1 MWARWT
7 CANRLVHRVLAF
19 GLFLVFSVSSWASD
33 LAGHW
38 AAGRIEVLVQRG
50 IVEPASVVRFRPD
63 APLRRGTFVR
73 WLVTAKGLPLERP
86 PRGLYPDVPHDLAP
100 FVEAARV
107 HGIVGDAGLFRPYEP
122 VRRQDAVLWTV
133 RALGYQWE
141 ATSLQDRA
149 LPFRD
154 ADRIPTTHRGAVAV
168 AVLSRPPLLREP
180 ASDRFRPLE
189 PMTRAEG
196 ASLVWAYLEAVEVG
210 IGLRVEDP
218 IMPGVLLNVHKQSA
232 LRTLPVWRVQ
242 VGAFANPENAQRLAD
257 RIRVRGIPTSVDY
270 LDGLYKVRVGALRTR
285 EEAEALR
292 TDLAEEGLP
301 TWILSTLRD
310 SDTLPGPQWVAFLRI
325 RRGSA
330 RLQVALANDRAV
342 GRERTS
348 AMARRWRAV
357 AAVNGGYFAPDG
369 DPLGGV
375 MVDGEW
381 ESEPLPN
388 RTCLGVTER
397 GEVLVDALTWKAE
410 ATTPAGPLPISGIN
424 RARGTNELILYTSRY
439 DVTTR
444 ANPFGAEA
452 VVAAGLVRE
461 VRVGMVG
468 AAIPSGGFVLSAH
481 GTATARLRDLRPGD
495 PVRVVTSVKPSSGDP
510 RWEHVRDVLCG
521 GPRLLSRG
529 QVVASGEGFPEAL
542 LNRRHPRTAVGVAPD
557 GSVILLV
564 ADGRSP
570 EHSLGMTAT
579 ELALE
584 MRRWGA
590 QDAVN
595 LDGGGSTTLVVRDR
609 VVNLPSDETGE
620 RPVSNALLVLP
631 P

>member
-1 MWARWT
+1 MPSRA
-7 CANRLVHRVLAF
+7 LLAF
-19 GLFLVFSVSSWASD
+19 GVLLLLPLQSMPFD

-38 AAGRIEVLVQRG
+38 AVGRIEVLVRRG
-50 IVEPASVVRFRPD
+50 IVQPEPDGRFRPN

-73 WLVTAKGLPLERP
+73 WLVTAKGLPLEQA
-86 PRGLYPDVPHDLAP
+86 PRGLYPDVPRDLAP

-122 VRRQDAVLWTV
+122 LRRQDAVLWTV
-133 RALGYQWE
+133 RALGYRWE
-141 ATSLQDRA
+141 AASLVDRA

-154 ADRIPTTHRGAVAV
+154 ADRIGTPHRGAVAV

-180 ASDRFRPLE
+180 TSDRFRPLE

-196 ASLVWAYLEAVEVG
+196 ASLVGAYLEAVEAG
-210 IGLRVEDP
+210 IGLQVEDP
-218 IMPGVLLNVHKQSA
+218 VMPGVLLTARKQGA
-232 LRTLPVWRVQ
+232 LRTLPIWRVQ
-242 VGAFANPENAQRLAD
+242 VGAFANPENAQRLSD
-257 RIRVRGIPTSVDY
+257 RIRARGLPVSVDY

-292 TDLAEEGLP
+292 TELAEEGLP

-310 SDTLPGPQWVAFLRI
+310 FDTLPGPQWVAFLRL
-325 RRGSA
+325 RPGSA
-330 RLQVALANDRAV
+330 RFRVALANDRAV

-381 ESEPLPN
+381 VSEPLPN

-410 ATTPAGPLPISGIN
+410 AVTPAGPLPISGIN
-424 RARGTNELILYTSRY
+424 RARGPNELILYTPRY
-439 DVTTR
+439 GATTR
-444 ANPFGAEA
+444 ANPFGVEA

-461 VRVGMVG
+461 VRVEIVG
-468 AAIPSGGFVLSAH
+468 AAIPSSGFVLSAH
-481 GTATARLRDLRPGD
+481 GTAAARLRDLRPGD
-495 PVRVVTSVKPSSGDP
+495 PVQVVMSVTPSSGDP
-510 RWEHVRDVLCG
+510 RWERVRDVLCA

-529 QVVASGEGFPEAL
+529 QVVASGEGFPDAL
-542 LNRRHPRTAVGVAPD
+542 LNRRHPRTAVGVASD

-590 QDAVN
+590 QEAVN
-595 LDGGGSTTLVVRDR
+595 LDGGGSATLVVRDR
-609 VVNLPSDETGE
+609 VVNLPSDEAGE
-620 RPVSNALLVLP
+620 RPVANALLVLP